1 MALSIVVRKV
11 DETPRFCLYE
21 IGSADT
27 AAGRV
32 KVYKDSGD
40 VELVRLAGTDAL
52 PARPPLYLSQ
62 VVPRLQTYH
71 EQSHY
76 PDEDAWTA

>member
-21 IGSADT
+21 IGSADAT
-27 AAGRV
+27 AGRV

-40 VELVRLAGTDAL
+40 IELVGLSAADEL

-71 EQSHY
+71 EQAQY
-76 PDEDAWTA
+76 PDEDDWAA